1 MRTIGNRHAHGRVVV
16 EPELDRRAAPAQ
28 LKRSAHGHVVDAL
41 RPVDVVRARAASV
54 SRCSVQ
60 LQDQVAN
67 GVEDLNRL
75 AFWELTITTNDLEV
89 VWWRLRWH
97 LGRPFSHNRLGGRNC
112 RFFCRQLKE
121 VAVVVDEV
129 LKERVVYSSKGESFA
144 TVRVELPR
152 GAEAVGLQLDVH
164 NIRHIYT
171 HKQ

>member
-1 MRTIGNRHAHGRVVV
+1 MRAVGNRHAHGRVVV

-28 LKRSAHGHVVDAL
+28 LKRSAHGHVVDTL

-75 AFWELTITTNDLEV
+75 AFWELTVTTNDLEV
-89 VWWRLRWH
+89 VWWGLRWH
-97 LGRPFSHNRLGGRNC
+97 FGRPFSHNRLGGRNC

-144 TVRVELPR
+144 TVRIELPR
-152 GAEAVGLQLDVH
+152 GAEAV
-164 NIRHIYT
+164 
-171 HKQ
+171 